1 LSYDETALRAFGAD
15 VQRLIDGHDLGRA
28 RTYELFRET
37 LLGEQPDLQQG
48 ALLAALVAKGET
60 PGEIA
65 GAWQAIVEYDT
76 VAASVEAAGGSGD
89 VPAGVGEGEPAVGP
103 LVENSG
109 TGMDALKTFNVSSA
123 AAIIAAAAGA
133 RLARHGARALTSKC
147 GAVDILEAVGVDVEC
162 DVATVERSIA
172 SVGIGIFN
180 GMSPQV
186 HPGGL
191 GRILSQIRFGSTL
204 NIAASLAN
212 PVRPTHGVRGVYA
225 EGLLAP
231 VGDVMLEIGYE
242 HALVVHGFDA
252 RREAGMDELSV
263 LGPSVVSEL
272 RADGRRDAYTVEP
285 EDFGMRRA
293 AHAEIAPLDDLH
305 AEATRFVQ
313 VLGGRGHEACGD
325 AACLNAAAVLYVAG
339 RSADLGDGLAQAREA
354 VASGAALSKLE
365 EWVAAQAGGLEQ
377 RHAGEARLTALCA
390 EAGRGA

>member
-1 LSYDETALRAFGAD
+1 MTASETDLRAFGAD
-15 VQRLIDGHDLGRA
+15 IQRLIDGVDLSRR
-28 RTYELFRET
+28 RTYEMFRDT

-60 PGEIA
+60 PEEIA
-65 GAWQAIVEYDT
+65 GAWQAIVEFDT
-76 VAASVEAAGGSGD
+76 VPAAVDG
-89 VPAGVGEGEPAVGP
+89 PGP

-123 AAIIAAAAGA
+123 AGLIAAAAGA
-133 RLARHGARALTSKC
+133 RVARHGARALTSRC

-162 DVATVERSIA
+162 DGPSVERSIREA
-172 SVGIGIFN
+172 GIGIFN
-180 GMSPQV
+180 GMSPAV

-225 EGLLAP
+225 SALVGP
-231 VGDVMLEIGYE
+231 VGEVMLEIGYE
-242 HALVVHGFDA
+242 HALVVHGYDD

-263 LGPSVVSEL
+263 IGPTLVAEL
-272 RADGRRDAYTVEP
+272 RADGRRDSYTVEP
-285 EDFGMRRA
+285 EDLGIRRA
-293 AHAEIAPLDDLH
+293 AHADIAPLADLRG
-305 AEATRFVQ
+305 EALRFLNV
-313 VLGGRGHEACGD
+313 VGGRGTEACAD

-339 RSADLGDGLAQAREA
+339 QASDLADGLEQAREA
-354 VASGAALSKLE
+354 AGSGAGLRKLE

-377 RHAGEARLTALCA
+377 RAAGEARLSALLT
-390 EAGRGA
+390 EAGLGH